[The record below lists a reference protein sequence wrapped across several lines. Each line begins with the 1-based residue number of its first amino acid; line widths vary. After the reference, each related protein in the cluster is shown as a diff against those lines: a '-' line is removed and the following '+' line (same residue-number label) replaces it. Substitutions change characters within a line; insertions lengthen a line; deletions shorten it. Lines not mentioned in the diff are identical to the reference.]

1 MGNQK
6 VKKERLDV
14 MLVEQGFFD
23 SRENAKRHIM
33 AGIILVNDVPVD
45 KAGTKI
51 PVDAKLR
58 IKGPVMPYVGRG
70 GYKLEKAIKTFGID
84 MKGKVMADI
93 GASTGGFT
101 DCALQNGAAK
111 VFAIDVGTNQL
122 DWKLRSHPQ
131 VVNMEKTNIK
141 VVTEEML
148 GEKVD
153 LVSTDVSFI
162 SVLKIIPAV
171 RSILKE
177 DGAMAILIK
186 PQFEAGRDKIGKK
199 GVVRD
204 KAVHEEVIRKI
215 IDYVYMIGFDVLSL
229 DYSPIKGPE
238 GNIEYLV
245 YIRKNEERIRGT
257 EAVTETEAEEMLKEI
272 TEKKS
277 GYSYQETMN
286 KLITE
291 TVVLAHEGLNAGE

>member
-58 IKGPVMPYVGRG
+58 IKGHVMPYVGRG

-131 VVNMEKTNIK
+131 VINMEKTNIK

-171 RSILKE
+171 KSILKE

-186 PQFEAGRDKIGKK
+186 PQFEAGKDKVGK
-199 GVVRD
+199 GGIVREPEI
-204 KAVHEEVIRKI
+204 HEEVVS
-215 IDYVYMIGFDVLSL
+215 DTLAAFEAEGFHCWDLTF
-229 DYSPIKGPE
+229 SPIKGGS
-238 GNIEYLV
+238 GNIEFLAYLKWEKPQEA
-245 YIRKNEERIRGT
+245 ISEERIRQVV
-257 EAVTETEAEEMLKEI
+257 EEVHETLK
-272 TEKKS
+272 K
-277 GYSYQETMN
+277 
-286 KLITE
+286 
-291 TVVLAHEGLNAGE
+291 